1 MDLLFAEDSPWVWD
15 AESNFARLREE
26 NPELLMVGRSGL
38 QSQMENSLREKS
50 NASHVEGV

>member
-15 AESNFARLREE
+15 AETNFARLREE

-38 QSQMENSLREKS
+38 QSQMENALREKN
-50 NASHVEGV
+50 NASQIERV

>member
-26 NPELLMVGRSGL
+26 NPELLMVGRSRFQG
-38 QSQMENSLREKS
+38 QMENALREKS
-50 NASHVEGV
+50 NTSHIEGV